1 MMVLRRANFKQLL
14 CRILLM
20 RNLFDEDAYES
31 AIITR
36 EEVLRPD
43 FLPDELLYRD
53 AELKAIAD
61 AVKPLLKKSDCENLL
76 IHGKSGT
83 GKTSCIRSVMKQLS
97 DHSPVVLPVYINCW
111 ETPTKVAVFNKVI
124 EAMELPLPRRGI
136 AADEAFSKIIQFMKN
151 YSKPVLLVLD
161 ELDGLAHD
169 DLLYIVAR
177 ANEKPGIVFGIVGI
191 SNNPAF
197 LSKLDARIRSSL
209 RFSEMQF
216 REYSEDQLFH
226 ILKDRASIGLL
237 DGSYDEKLLQ
247 KIAREVTDGSAR
259 MALER
264 LWKSAKHAENAGK
277 GRITLQDLAD
287 SEADVAMRPGAKVT
301 DIESMIIER
310 LRSGEK
316 DTNEL
321 FEALGADKSKR
332 QFMNYLAQLE
342 RKGIILM
349 EGQDV
354 KGGESFRPKV
364 CRLKI

>member
-1 MMVLRRANFKQLL
+1 
-14 CRILLM
+14 M
-20 RNLFDEDAYES
+20 RNLFDEDSYES

-43 FLPDELLYRD
+43 YIPEGLLYRD
-53 AELKAIAD
+53 AELKAIAE
-61 AVKPLLKKSDCENLL
+61 AVKPLLKKRDCDNLL

-83 GKTSCIRSVMKQLS
+83 GKTSCVRSVMKQLS

-124 EAMELPLPRRGI
+124 ESMELPLPRRGI
-136 AADEAFSKIIQFMKN
+136 AADEAFSKVLEFMKN

-197 LSKLDARIRSSL
+197 LSKLDARIRGSL

-216 REYSEDQLFH
+216 KEYSEEQLFH
-226 ILKDRASIGLL
+226 ILKDRASIGLS
-237 DGSYDEKLLQ
+237 DGSWDEKLLQ
-247 KIAREVTDGSAR
+247 KIAREVPDGSAR
-259 MALER
+259 MAIER

-277 GRITLQDLAD
+277 GKITLQDLAD
-287 SEADVAMRPGAKVT
+287 SDGDPIIRPGAKVT
-301 DIESMIIER
+301 DIECMIIEK

-316 DTNEL
+316 DTNAL

-342 RKGIILM
+342 KKGMILM
-349 EGQDV
+349 EIQDV
-354 KGGESFRPKV
+354 KSGESYLPKV
-364 CRLKI
+364 CKLKV